1 MEWRAPVLEIR
12 SLEQETSA
20 TFIFVSGPQH
30 TLLKNEVNTRRSQRV
45 VARIRV
51 QVRRETDGVG
61 FMSETG
67 HTLVVNAHG
76 ALIGLAMKVQPN
88 ELLAI
93 KNITSAEERHGRV
106 VRVSEETP
114 TQNTV
119 SVEFTEPAPNF
130 WHIDFPPADWK
141 VLED

>member
-1 MEWRAPVLEIR
+1 MPDPSI
-12 SLEQETSA
+12 
-20 TFIFVSGPQH
+20 

-51 QVRRETDGVG
+51 QVRRRIDGDCL
-61 FMSETG
+61 MSEAS

-76 ALIGLAMKVQPN
+76 ALIGLAMKVQPK

-93 KNITSAEERHGRV
+93 KNIMSGEEKHSRV
-106 VRVSEETP
+106 VRVGEEVASH
-114 TQNTV
+114 NAV
-119 SVEFTEPAPNF
+119 AIEFTEPAPYF